1 MVNIMT
7 EVGKAITKRVLLGA
21 VEGIAVGSMT
31 VLSTVAVEKAL
42 KRKQDQV
49 IVVSGVVVD
58 QTDKTDK
65 K

>member
-1 MVNIMT
+1 MFIT
-7 EVGKAITKRVLLGA
+7 KEFGKAITKKALLGA
-21 VEGIAVGSMT
+21 IEGITVGSMT

-58 QTDKTDK
+58 QTDKTVEK
-65 K
+65 